1 MIRCM
6 KRTTLVLEEG
16 VLEGIREEAH
26 AEGVEMSRLVNEF
39 LLQGLARKRERPVQA
54 PPLPSFSM
62 GRAGADL
69 ADRDALEQ
77 LMES

>member
-1 MIRCM
+1 M

-26 AEGVEMSRLVNEF
+26 ADGVDMSRLVNEF
-39 LLQGLARKRERPVQA
+39 LLQGLARKRERPVKSAIQ
-54 PPLPSFSM
+54 LPSFSM
-62 GRAGADL
+62 GRPMADL
-69 ADRDALEQ
+69 ADRDAMEH